1 METRAEEAP
10 ALRAEGGMKRWLGNL
25 AVVALCSGF
34 LSPAPRPARLD
45 RLFAAQPGDVDP
57 FDVLGVSRDVSAA
70 ELKRAYRRV
79 AMRAHPD
86 VNKAPDA
93 AEQFK
98 RIVAAYETLSDPK
111 QRSKYCRKHPD
122 TSRRPPPRRAATR
135 GTAARGAAP
144 PPPRESRVASPTED
158 YDAGGDSFGAI
169 FADLARTVS
178 EQGAAASGRGVVE
191 DLVDFL
197 ERTAFDDDEPEGD
210 DRGGSEGASDRG
222 VPGDERKAPGV
233 DASARVDT
241 ELARLKREMGL
252 RYEEGRWRARLL
264 RKGMESHAASLFSA
278 GGSRY
283 KSPFIRR
290 AVSRGARDGQTRG

>member
-1 METRAEEAP
+1 
-10 ALRAEGGMKRWLGNL
+10 MKRWLGSL

-34 LSPAPRPARLD
+34 LSPAPRHTRLD
-45 RLFAAQPGDVDP
+45 RLFAAQQGDVDP
-57 FDVLGVSRDVSAA
+57 FEVLGVSRDASAA

-98 RIVAAYETLSDPK
+98 RVVAAYETLSDPV

-122 TSRRPPPRRAATR
+122 TSRRSPPGRTATR
-135 GTAARGAAP
+135 GTAAQRAAP
-144 PPPRESRVASPTED
+144 PPPRRSRVASPAEN

-197 ERTAFDDDEPEGD
+197 ERTAFDDDDEPEERD
-210 DRGGSEGASDRG
+210 DRGGSQGASSSEG
-222 VPGDERKAPGV
+222 GGERRAGV

-241 ELARLKREMGL
+241 ELTRLKREMGL
-252 RYEEGRWRARLL
+252 SYEEGRLRDRL
-264 RKGMESHAASLFSA
+264 RRMGIESHAANLFSA

-290 AVSRGARDGQTRG
+290 AVSRGTRDGQTRGWHASRA